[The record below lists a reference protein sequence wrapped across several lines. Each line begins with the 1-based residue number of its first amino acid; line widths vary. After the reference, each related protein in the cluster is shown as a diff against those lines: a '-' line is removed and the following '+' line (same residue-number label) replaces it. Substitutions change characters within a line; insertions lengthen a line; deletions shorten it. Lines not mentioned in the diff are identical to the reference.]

1 MTTASVTAAEKS
13 TPWWIVLIEGIAAIL
28 IGILLVLE
36 PDMTTAIL
44 LQVLGL
50 YWLISGILSIVR
62 IFLDKTRWGLKLA
75 GGILGIIAGLLVLQ
89 HPLWST
95 MIIPTTLIL
104 IVGVIGIV
112 VGIVGL
118 IEAFTGAG
126 WGAGVLGILAIIF
139 GILLLLN
146 PVVGATLLPVVLGI
160 AAIVG
165 GVAALFVAWRSRP

>member
-146 PVVGATLLPVVLGI
+146 PVVGATLLPVVLGV